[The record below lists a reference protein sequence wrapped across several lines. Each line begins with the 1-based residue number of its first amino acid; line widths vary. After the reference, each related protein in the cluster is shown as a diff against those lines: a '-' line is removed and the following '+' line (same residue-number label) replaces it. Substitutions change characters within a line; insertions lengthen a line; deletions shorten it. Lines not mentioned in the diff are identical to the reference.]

1 VFATSAD
8 AQAAGLY
15 QKDAAG
21 NIMNFEAGDIKF
33 VNLNG
38 SDGEINEA
46 DRTVI
51 GDPNPDIYGNI
62 ALNMHIGK
70 NWTVSTNFNYS
81 LGNDIYNY
89 QRALLE
95 SGSKFMN
102 QTTAVNRRWIAEGQ
116 QTDIPKSV
124 YGDPMGNGRFS
135 DRWIEDGS
143 YLKLKNVSVSYKIP
157 VQNEYIQGITV
168 WAAANNLL
176 TLTKYLGADPEVTC
190 GNGVLLQ
197 GIDAGYLPS
206 GRSFHLGVKFNL

>member
-1 VFATSAD
+1 
-8 AQAAGLY
+8 
-15 QKDAAG
+15 
-21 NIMNFEAGDIKF
+21 
-33 VNLNG
+33 
-38 SDGEINEA
+38 
-46 DRTVI
+46 
-51 GDPNPDIYGNI
+51 
-62 ALNMHIGK
+62 
-70 NWTVSTNFNYS
+70 
-81 LGNDIYNY
+81 
-89 QRALLE
+89 
-95 SGSKFMN
+95 
-102 QTTAVNRRWIAEGQ
+102 
-116 QTDIPKSV
+116 
-124 YGDPMGNGRFS
+124 MGNGRFS

>member
-1 VFATSAD
+1 
-8 AQAAGLY
+8 
-15 QKDAAG
+15 
-21 NIMNFEAGDIKF
+21 
-33 VNLNG
+33 
-38 SDGEINEA
+38 
-46 DRTVI
+46 
-51 GDPNPDIYGNI
+51 
-62 ALNMHIGK
+62 MHIGK

-143 YLKLKNVSVSYKIP
+143 YLKLKNVAVSYKIP